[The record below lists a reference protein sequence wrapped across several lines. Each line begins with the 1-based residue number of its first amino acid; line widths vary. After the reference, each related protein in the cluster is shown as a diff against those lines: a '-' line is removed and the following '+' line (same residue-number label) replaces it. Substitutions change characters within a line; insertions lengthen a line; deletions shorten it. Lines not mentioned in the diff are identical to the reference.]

1 MIELE
6 GIGLHS
12 GEWSR
17 VRFFA
22 EEGPVRL
29 RVGEQTFRPLASR
42 VSDTTRCTVLEA
54 EGVRLMTVEHLLAA
68 LYLRGIWEGVLIEV
82 EGPEVPVLDGSAKEW
97 VEALAAF
104 ATRGPEARPIPRPL
118 KLQEDKSLASVEP
131 SAVFSL
137 NVTVA
142 FPHPKIGYQSF
153 ASPPRALLEVADAR
167 TFGFLAEVNAL
178 KAQGLIRGASLENAL
193 VFGDHAPLN
202 TPRGLDE
209 PVRHKALDFLG
220 DLYLAGAPWTG
231 RFSVHRGSHR
241 LHLRLAAQLEQW
253 LGETNQA
260 GERAEPSSPPGSGP
274 PPPEAAPQISAATVL
289 PSLEKPFSLD

>member
-12 GEWSR
+12 GERGR

-29 RVGEQTFRPLASR
+29 RVGGQTFRPLASR
-42 VSDTTRCTVLEA
+42 VSDTIRCTVLEA

-68 LYLRGIWEGVLIEV
+68 LYVRGIWEGVLIEV
-82 EGPEVPVLDGSAKEW
+82 EGPEVPILDGSAKGW
-97 VEALAAF
+97 LEALEAF
-104 ATRGPEARPIPRPL
+104 PPLGPQARPVLRSL

-131 SAVFSL
+131 AAFSL

-220 DLYLAGAPWTG
+220 DLYLAGAPWAG

-241 LHLRLAAQLEQW
+241 LHVRLAAQLEQW
-253 LGETNQA
+253 LAEASPTTEEAET
-260 GERAEPSSPPGSGP
+260 SSPDSGLP
-274 PPPEAAPQISAATVL
+274 PPGGATIL
-289 PSLEKPFSLD
+289 PPLEKPFSLD

>member
-6 GIGLHS
+6 GVGLHS
-12 GEWSR
+12 GERGR

-29 RVGEQTFRPLASR
+29 RVGGQTFRPLASR
-42 VSDTTRCTVLEA
+42 VGDTARCTVLQV

-68 LYLRGIWEGVLIEV
+68 LYLCGIWEGLLIEV
-82 EGPEVPVLDGSAKEW
+82 QGPEVPILDGSAKEW
-97 VEALAAF
+97 VQALAAF
-104 ATRGPEARPIPRPL
+104 PARGPKPRPIPQPL
-118 KLQEDKSLASVEP
+118 KLQEDKSLASAEP
-131 SAVFSL
+131 AAVFSL
-137 NVTVA
+137 NVTIA

-153 ASPPRALLEVADAR
+153 ASPPRRLAEVAEAR

-193 VFGDHAPLN
+193 VFGDLAPLN
-202 TPRGLDE
+202 SPRGLDE

-220 DLYLAGAPWTG
+220 DLYLAGVPWVG

-241 LHLRLAAQLEQW
+241 LHVQLAMQLERW
-253 LGETNQA
+253 L
-260 GERAEPSSPPGSGP
+260 AEASEPEGVTMVPS
-274 PPPEAAPQISAATVL
+274 
-289 PSLEKPFSLD
+289 EKTFSLD

>member
-1 MIELE
+1 MEIE
-6 GIGLHS
+6 GIGLHT
-12 GEWSR
+12 GQPAK

-29 RVGEQTFRPLASR
+29 RVGGQTFRPLASR
-42 VSDTTRCTVLEA
+42 VGDTTRCTVLEA

-68 LYLRGIWEGVLIEV
+68 LYLRGIWEGLLIEV
-82 EGPEVPVLDGSAKEW
+82 EGPEVPILDGSAEGW
-97 VEALAAF
+97 IAALEPFPA
-104 ATRGPEARPIPRPL
+104 RGPKPRPIPGPL
-118 KLQEDKSLASVEP
+118 RLQENKSLVSVEP
-131 SAVFSL
+131 AAVFSL
-137 NVTVA
+137 NVTIA

-153 ASPPRALLEVADAR
+153 ASPPRALMEVSDAR

-193 VFGDHAPLN
+193 VFSECAPLN

-220 DLYLAGAPWTG
+220 DLYLAGAPWAG

-241 LHLRLAAQLEQW
+241 LHVQLAAQLERR
-253 LGETNQA
+253 LA
-260 GERAEPSSPPGSGP
+260 GAGSDPGGSS
-274 PPPEAAPQISAATVL
+274 
-289 PSLEKPFSLD
+289 

>member
-1 MIELE
+1 MILE

-12 GEWSR
+12 GERGR
-17 VRFFA
+17 VRFCA

-29 RVGEQTFRPLASR
+29 RVGGQTFRPLASR
-42 VSDTTRCTVLEA
+42 VGDTTRCTVLEA
-54 EGVRLMTVEHLLAA
+54 DGVRLMTVEHLLAA

-82 EGPEVPVLDGSAKEW
+82 EGPEVPILDGSAKEW

-104 ATRGPEARPIPRPL
+104 PAQGPQARPVPRPL
-118 KLQEDKSLASVEP
+118 KLQVDKSLASLEP
-131 SAVFSL
+131 AAVFSL

-153 ASPPRALLEVADAR
+153 ASPPRTLLEVADAR
-167 TFGFLAEVNAL
+167 TFGFLSEVNVL
-178 KAQGLIRGASLENAL
+178 QAQGLIRGASLENAL
-193 VFGDHAPLN
+193 VFGDRAPLN

-220 DLYLAGAPWTG
+220 DLYLAGAPWAG

-241 LHLRLAAQLEQW
+241 LHVQLAAQLERW
-253 LGETNQA
+253 L
-260 GERAEPSSPPGSGP
+260 AEEADSGQG
-274 PPPEAAPQISAATVL
+274 AS
-289 PSLEKPFSLD
+289 